1 VVDDEVIG
9 AIGASFDTPEH
20 ECRSRKPE
28 LRRSRPC
35 EWMQAGRSTKGD
47 HVPRQTLR
55 YVPCSATMLV
65 FGAVRWN

>member
-1 VVDDEVIG
+1 MPRLPAQDLFDHEG
-9 AIGASFDTPEH
+9 APFNGQRQGTLPAGTV
-20 ECRSRKPE
+20 
-28 LRRSRPC
+28 